1 MHGGLLQCLPSRGQ
15 CWHLGWLY
23 VSDNTFAP
31 AYCPHVKSHNLNV
44 IFLTLSIT
52 PLDSIRGW
60 HERLLCGTHLVYI
73 SSPNWRCPLLRV
85 TGVTLRI
92 AGPNVGCL
100 RVPLK
105 HKTLLG
111 LYFALT
117 TRFSSFYRKQ
127 LPRQR
132 QVTGVPLSINFGSL
146 VFELTIA
153 GSFNWS
159 LKFAQLT
166 RFCYTN
172 VLLLQEYPT

>member
-1 MHGGLLQCLPSRGQ
+1 M
-15 CWHLGWLY
+15 
-23 VSDNTFAP
+23 
-31 AYCPHVKSHNLNV
+31 
-44 IFLTLSIT
+44 
-52 PLDSIRGW
+52 
-60 HERLLCGTHLVYI
+60 YI

-127 LPRQR
+127 LPRQ
-132 QVTGVPLSINFGSL
+132 VTGVPLPTFVGIVVLTLAIVGSL
-146 VFELTIA
+146 K
-153 GSFNWS
+153 
-159 LKFAQLT
+159 LKICPIDQI
-166 RFCYTN
+166 
-172 VLLLQEYPT
+172 LLLQMFYFCENNPHEARHCANLSSIGCRVFRALTLHGYLILETSTGRTFYCKDICYIWVSTRLHNFKKT